1 MAGADGEKN
10 LKPTPKRLKEARKR
24 GQLSRSRELAGA
36 AGFLAAIGV
45 LAMTGALV
53 LERLRLAIGDAL
65 SHLDAAG
72 RAEPTAAHVWT
83 TVTTHAS
90 TLIYGIG
97 PIALAAGAAG
107 VATSIAQGGLSF
119 STIPLQPNLQRL
131 SPASGFRRLAF
142 SQSGID
148 TLKAIIVAALLSVLV
163 WRIGKELAVDSL
175 RLLGAQT
182 VTTAARGWSLLLRL
196 LWQVGFAFL
205 VAGAVDYALQRW
217 RLMSSLKMS
226 RQEVQEEVRSEE
238 GRPEVKARVRRIQ
251 RDMARRRMLQA
262 VPRATVVITNPTHF
276 AVALEYNR
284 EKTPA
289 PIVIAKGRDLL
300 AARIREIAREHGVPI
315 IENPSL
321 ARSLFAGAE
330 VGETIPAPL
339 FGAVAEVLAYLV
351 RIRQLML

>member
-1 MAGADGEKN
+1 MAGPGGEKN
-10 LKPTPKRLKEARKR
+10 LKPTARRLKEARKR
-24 GQLSRSRELAGA
+24 GQLARSRELASA
-36 AGFLAAIGV
+36 AGFLAAVAAIG
-45 LAMTGALV
+45 MTGGAILH
-53 LERLRLAIGDAL
+53 RLHLAIGDVL
-65 SHLDAAG
+65 GHLDTAG
-72 RAEPTAAHVWT
+72 RAEFSIERIWT
-83 TVTTHAS
+83 TVMANAS
-90 TLIYGIG
+90 TLMFGIG
-97 PIALAAGAAG
+97 PIALAAAVVG

-119 STIPLQPNLQRL
+119 SLIPLQPDLQRL
-131 SPASGFRRLAF
+131 SPVSGFRRLAP
-142 SQSGID
+142 SRSGVD
-148 TLKAIIVAALLSVLV
+148 TLKAIIVAALLCVIV
-163 WRIGKELAVDSL
+163 WRIGKELAFDAQ
-175 RLLGAQT
+175 RLVGAQT
-182 VTTAARGWSLLLRL
+182 VTTASRGWSLLLRL
-196 LWQVGFAFL
+196 LWQVGFALL

-289 PIVIAKGRDLL
+289 PVVVAKGRDLL
-300 AARIREIAREHGVPI
+300 AARIREIAREREVPI

-321 ARSLFAGAE
+321 ARSLFASAE